1 MKEMMNLLVKV
12 SSYLLKVFVT
22 DFGSDGLN
30 FNSLK
35 DFLGIPV
42 SDTFKETDHILQM
55 QADEILP
62 ILN

>member
-35 DFLGIPV
+35 DFLGIISYAV
-42 SDTFKETDHILQM
+42 K
-55 QADEILP
+55 
-62 ILN
+62 